1 MMDLIFELVQE
12 FGLSESE
19 AAQLVDAFGDLD

>member
-1 MMDLIFELVQE
+1 MADLIYELVQE

-19 AAQLVDAFGDLD
+19 AAQIADAFGDLD

>member
-19 AAQLVDAFGDLD
+19 AAQLMEAFGDLD

>member
-1 MMDLIFELVQE
+1 MMDIIFELVQE

-19 AAQLVDAFGDLD
+19 AQEFYDAFGDLD